1 MYRWLT
7 EFGLAKTENKQTT
20 DTWTEWREKQLRH
33 WLKDNSSLRFIRKGY
48 RILPEVSR
56 SSFVS
61 FEYKFFIA
69 PDIRCMNL
77 KYANIPAVHNSFRVL
92 LTNTKPFQKSII
104 KTSNL
109 LSRVGL
115 ANIWFK
121 YPSYFE
127 LY

>member
-1 MYRWLT
+1 MKRKATTTLIKRQLKLT
-7 EFGLAKTENKQTT
+7 FLLGRATGFC
-20 DTWTEWREKQLRH
+20 LRSPDQV
-33 WLKDNSSLRFIRKGY
+33 LFPSN
-48 RILPEVSR
+48 
-56 SSFVS
+56 
-61 FEYKFFIA
+61 KFFIA
-69 PDIRCMNL
+69 PDIRCTSL

-115 ANIWFK
+115 ANICFK